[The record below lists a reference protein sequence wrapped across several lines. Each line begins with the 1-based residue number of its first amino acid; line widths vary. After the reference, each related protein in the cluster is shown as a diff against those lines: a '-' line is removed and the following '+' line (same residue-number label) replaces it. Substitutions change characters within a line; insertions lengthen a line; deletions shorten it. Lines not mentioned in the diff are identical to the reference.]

1 LFYLDKNF
9 IKVYVRL
16 MVRTSIY
23 DVKLN
28 IWINKKMKVDLQKV
42 AKEEGRTVSDMIR
55 SLLIDYLGEKH
66 KKNINND

>member
-1 LFYLDKNF
+1 
-9 IKVYVRL
+9 

-42 AKEEGRTVSDMIR
+42 AKEEGRTISDMIR